1 MVDRA
6 WNAASLRVQIHIT
19 PAYGRA
25 HQSVVRV
32 DAAVGGALRGAVGGV
47 PSSQHAAVVAL
58 LAHAAAAAA
67 PGVSA
72 VVAV

>member
-1 MVDRA
+1 M
-6 WNAASLRVQIHIT
+6 
-19 PAYGRA
+19 
-25 HQSVVRV
+25 RV